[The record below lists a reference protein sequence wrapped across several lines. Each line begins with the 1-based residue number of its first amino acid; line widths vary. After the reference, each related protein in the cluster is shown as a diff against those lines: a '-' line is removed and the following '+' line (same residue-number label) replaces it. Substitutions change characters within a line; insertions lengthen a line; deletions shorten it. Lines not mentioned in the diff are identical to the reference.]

1 MVEMFDPKAFGK
13 NVKEARRKAGLSQG
27 TIADK
32 AGFANASEISRFE
45 HGWRVP
51 SLEALDLLA
60 TALETT
66 SSALLDPDY
75 SGHEVHETAEE
86 SDFEKQTHM
95 LLSQIL
101 AEVREINQ
109 KLK

>member
-1 MVEMFDPKAFGK
+1 MFDPKAIGK
-13 NVKEARRKAGLSQG
+13 NVKEARRKAGLSQSAL
-27 TIADK
+27 ADK
-32 AGFANASEISRFE
+32 TGFAGAPQISRLE
-45 HGWRVP
+45 RGHRTP
-51 SLEALDLLA
+51 SSEALALIA
-60 TALETT
+60 TALNTT
-66 SSALLDPDY
+66 PNALLDPDY
-75 SGHEVHETAEE
+75 SDHKAHATAGE